1 MGPCWGAAWGC
12 VGRSMEVRLIV
23 ASGCAAAQQRTAHG
37 RSMRL
42 RTGAAWGCAGGS
54 VKLRWAAAAAEGVQR
69 VAQQR
74 ALNGDCAGAAW
85 EKGGNAQGRSVGPR
99 TGAAWG
105 GVGAQRGA
113 AQVRSLG
120 RRKQCSVGRRWGAG
134 WWGAGAQ
141 GGAAHGHRVGV
152 RMGARWRCT
161 WAKGGAAH
169 GRGVG
174 PRRGTGWGCA

>member
-1 MGPCWGAAWGC
+1 MRLRRRLSLSCAGAQRGT
-12 VGRSMEVRLIV
+12 VLGRSNGASRGRSVEVRMIA

-74 ALNGDCAGAAW
+74 ALNGDCAGAAR
-85 EKGGNAQGRSVGPR
+85 EMRGNAQGRSVGPR

-105 GVGAQRGA
+105 R
-113 AQVRSLG
+113 
-120 RRKQCSVGRRWGAG
+120 
-134 WWGAGAQ
+134 
-141 GGAAHGHRVGV
+141 
-152 RMGARWRCT
+152 
-161 WAKGGAAH
+161 
-169 GRGVG
+169 
-174 PRRGTGWGCA
+174 